1 MELARCIAM
10 QPRLLLLDEVM
21 CGLNP
26 IEMAEMVALLQA
38 IKDDGLTLVVIEHIM
53 DVIMAL
59 AEDVIVLAS
68 GRVISRGA
76 PAAVLSDEKVVEAY
90 LGEEYDAVH

>member
-1 MELARCIAM
+1 
-10 QPRLLLLDEVM
+10 M